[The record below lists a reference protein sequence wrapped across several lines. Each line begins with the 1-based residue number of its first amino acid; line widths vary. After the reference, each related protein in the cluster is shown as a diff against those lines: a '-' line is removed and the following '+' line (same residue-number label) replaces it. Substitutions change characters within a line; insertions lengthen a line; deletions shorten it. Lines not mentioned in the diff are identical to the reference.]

1 MYGNNYYPPRY
12 GGVAVPTQ
20 PIQQPQF
27 TQPIQNVQQAPTTIQ
42 PTILQGK
49 VVDSIDVVKA
59 MDIPLDGSVSFF
71 PLTDGTAI
79 VSKKLQSDG
88 TSKMIIYKPVDEEK
102 QEVSRYATFEEMNE
116 LFNSIDLSDI
126 DDLKDELKDLKKELK
141 ELKKRKSD

>member
-12 GGVAVPTQ
+12 GGVAVHTQ

-27 TQPIQNVQQAPTTIQ
+27 TQPIQNIQQAPVTINS
-42 PTILQGK
+42 TGLQGK

-71 PLTDGTAI
+71 PLTDGSAI
-79 VSKKLQSDG
+79 ISKKLQSDG

-102 QEVSRYATFEEMNE
+102 QEISRYATFEEMNE

>member
-27 TQPIQNVQQAPTTIQ
+27 NQPLQNIQQTPTAINSTG
-42 PTILQGK
+42 LQGK

>member
-12 GGVAVPTQ
+12 GGIGVPTQ
-20 PIQQPQF
+20 PVQQPQF
-27 TQPIQNVQQAPTTIQ
+27 NQPIQNIQQTPATINS
-42 PTILQGK
+42 TGLQGK

-141 ELKKRKSD
+141 KLKKKKSD

>member
-1 MYGNNYYPPRY
+1 MYGNNYYTPRY
-12 GGVAVPTQ
+12 GGVAVTTQ

-27 TQPIQNVQQAPTTIQ
+27 TQPIQNIQQAPTTIQ

-49 VVDSIDVVKA
+49 VVDSIEVVKA